1 MVRFRPGSH
10 VVQLITLLS
19 FAGEFPVSSL
29 ALLGNERVLKALVHR
44 LTGPQ
49 LIRGSRMGM
58 EMQSRVFTISGKG
71 RVQTVRLYKGAL
83 PILDW
88 LHSGAYAYYRR
99 AFWNHRFPGD
109 SAHRERNSRVA
120 EAAALCMRAGIE
132 ARPYLLP
139 RLQNREILRVMPEL
153 PCFYLARDLKRVG
166 EAEMN
171 KTMFTR
177 MVGTI
182 FAHGRCYA
190 VYNTRN
196 AAMKWSGM
204 GEFKALY
211 SLIEL
216 ARLNAGIT
224 GVEEAVLIGRSED
237 IALKTLVESDKKS
250 RLEFRFDVI
259 YRYVYFI
266 AMNGDGI
273 RQLAMLTV
281 PDWKE
286 RLLELLFEPDT
297 RSYDKGLFE
306 YDACVE
312 GVYILSH
319 LDGDLARLIRFREGI
334 EGREGSFEVLCFP
347 HQTEFLREYLGEPVR
362 LRVIDR
368 EVVEREL
375 GLVRRDLFGKR
386 VSGQIGKGGSLFEG

>member
-1 MVRFRPGSH
+1 
-10 VVQLITLLS
+10 
-19 FAGEFPVSSL
+19 
-29 ALLGNERVLKALVHR
+29 
-44 LTGPQ
+44 
-49 LIRGSRMGM
+49 
-58 EMQSRVFTISGKG
+58 
-71 RVQTVRLYKGAL
+71 
-83 PILDW
+83 
-88 LHSGAYAYYRR
+88 
-99 AFWNHRFPGD
+99 
-109 SAHRERNSRVA
+109 
-120 EAAALCMRAGIE
+120 
-132 ARPYLLP
+132 
-139 RLQNREILRVMPEL
+139 
-153 PCFYLARDLKRVG
+153 
-166 EAEMN
+166 
-171 KTMFTR
+171 
-177 MVGTI
+177 
-182 FAHGRCYA
+182 
-190 VYNTRN
+190 
-196 AAMKWSGM
+196 MKWSGM